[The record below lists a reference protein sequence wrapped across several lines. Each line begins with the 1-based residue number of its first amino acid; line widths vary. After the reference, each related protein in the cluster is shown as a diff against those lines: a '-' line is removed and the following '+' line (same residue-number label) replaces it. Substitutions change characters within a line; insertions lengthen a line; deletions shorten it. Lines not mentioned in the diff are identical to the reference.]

1 MDLSVTT
8 ESFGQDDQSWLGAS
22 HGTDLGRSIT
32 LDTSAFTAG
41 THYPDGYFP
50 SGLPLG
56 KITSSGLYGP
66 YDNAASDGTEVLAGF
81 LLTPVKP
88 GSPTTVD
95 VGGVLFEHG
104 RVVEAN
110 LPIAIDS
117 AGRADVAGR
126 ITFE

>member
-1 MDLSVTT
+1 MDLSVHTT
-8 ESFGQDDQSWLGAS
+8 SFGQDDQSWLGSA
-22 HGTDLGRSIT
+22 HGTDTGRSIT

-41 THYPDGYFP
+41 THYPDGYFF
-50 SGLPLG
+50 SGLALG
-56 KITSSGLYGP
+56 KITATDLYGP
-66 YDNAASDGTEVLAGF
+66 YTPAASDGTDVLAGF

-95 VGGVLFEHG
+95 VSGVLFEHG

-110 LPIAIDS
+110 LPIAID
-117 AGRADVAGR
+117 ANGRADVAGR

>member
-1 MDLSVTT
+1 MDLSVRT
-8 ESFGQDDQSWLGAS
+8 ESHYQDNQSWLGAA
-22 HGTDLGRSIT
+22 HGTDAGRSIT

-41 THYPDGYFP
+41 THYPNGFFP

-56 KITSSGLYGP
+56 KITATGMYGP
-66 YDNAASDGTEVLAGF
+66 YNNGASDGTEVLAGF

-110 LPIAIDS
+110 LPIAIDA

>member
-8 ESFGQDDQSWLGAS
+8 ESFGQDNQSWLGAS
-22 HGTDLGRSIT
+22 HGTDMGRSIT

-41 THYPDGYFP
+41 THYPNGYFP

-66 YDNAASDGTEVLAGF
+66 YNNAASDGTEVLAGF

-110 LPIAIDS
+110 LPIAID
-117 AGRADVAGR
+117 ANGKADVAGR